1 MNRVQK
7 IYILTI
13 LMMLAGIG
21 AVFYWSFLGPDH
33 IVITA
38 RSLPELVESGELEPI
53 LIFLFILLIACLA
66 PLPFLRF
73 VFPRE
78 VKDGI
83 EAQAKVLEVWDT
95 RVTVNDN
102 PQIGL
107 LLEISPPGESPLQ
120 VKVKMVVSRLNAAL
134 VQPGIIADVRYDPR
148 NPKRMR
154 VLNLHIDGSDPG
166 AASRLEELKSLRDD
180 GLISAEEYK
189 QKREEILR
197 DL

>member
-1 MNRVQK
+1 MNRIQK
-7 IYILTI
+7 IFILSI
-13 LMMLAGIG
+13 LMMLAGVG
-21 AVFYWSFLGPDH
+21 AIFYWSFLGPGH
-33 IVITA
+33 IVVTA
-38 RSLPELVESGELEPI
+38 RSLPELVENGELEPI
-53 LIFLFILLIACLA
+53 LLFLFVLLISCLA

-83 EAQAKVLEVWDT
+83 EAQAKVLDVWDT

-107 LLEISPPGESPLQ
+107 LLEISPPDGSPLQ
-120 VKVKMVVSRLNAAL
+120 VKVKMVVSRLNAAQ
-134 VQPGIIADVRYDPR
+134 VQPGITADVRYDPQK
-148 NPKRMR
+148 PKRMR
-154 VLNLHIDGSDPG
+154 VLDLHINGSDPG
-166 AASRLEELKSLRDD
+166 VASRLEELKSLREN
-180 GLISAEEYK
+180 GFISAEEYK

>member
-1 MNRVQK
+1 MNRIQK
-7 IYILTI
+7 IFILSI
-13 LMMLAGIG
+13 LMMLAGVG
-21 AVFYWSFLGPDH
+21 VLFYWVFLGPDH
-33 IVITA
+33 IVVTA
-38 RSLPELVESGELEPI
+38 RSLPELVENGELEPI
-53 LIFLFILLIACLA
+53 LIFLFVLLISCLA

-83 EAQAKVLEVWDT
+83 EAQAKILDVWDT

-107 LLEISPPGESPLQ
+107 LLEISPPGGSPLQ
-120 VKVKMVVSRLNAAL
+120 VKLKMVVSRLNAAL
-134 VQPGIIADVRYDPR
+134 VQPGIMADVRYDPQK
-148 NPKRMR
+148 PKRMR
-154 VLNLHIDGSDPG
+154 VLNLHIDRSDYG
-166 AASRLEELKSLRDD
+166 AASRFEELKALHED

-189 QKREEILR
+189 QKREDILR